1 MMPIDVINDCN
12 YISFICYILFIYI
25 FSKIFSRIITPLLHR
40 NPIFNF
46 FIFCFIISGFTMNPC
61 KTKITVPISLSTTVT
76 FVIFYIRFGLYNL
89 CRIIVSERPSSALSV
104 KRFRCVWATS
114 MLDNPIPRIFMVC
127 ALAVPHSRLLFPTP
141 L

>member
-1 MMPIDVINDCN
+1 MPIDIINNCN
-12 YISFICYILFIYI
+12 RISFICYILFIYI
-25 FSKIFSRIITPLLHR
+25 FSKIFSRTITPLSHW
-40 NPIFNF
+40 NSIFNF
-46 FIFCFIISGFTMNPC
+46 FIFCFIISSFTMNPR
-61 KTKITVPISLSTTVT
+61 KTKITVPISLSTVT
-76 FVIFYIRFGLYNL
+76 FVIFHIRFGLYNL

-127 ALAVPHSRLLFPTP
+127 AFAIPHSRLSFPTT